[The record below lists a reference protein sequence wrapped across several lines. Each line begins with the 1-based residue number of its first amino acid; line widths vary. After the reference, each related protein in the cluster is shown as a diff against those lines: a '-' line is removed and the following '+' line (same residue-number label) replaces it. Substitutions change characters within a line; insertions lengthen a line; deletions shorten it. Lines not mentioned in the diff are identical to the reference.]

1 MSHRTPRGYFYQLV
15 RSSFRESRRPS
26 STSPARSIARP
37 STAPK
42 PSLDIKHIQKNPQLH
57 SQNCLDR
64 KYTEQYET
72 PFKIVEFVKE
82 RQTLQSENVGL
93 RQKNKELQTALT
105 HGSTANK
112 DPVEGL
118 ESRDEIGKTS
128 FELARQLK
136 DQIKLIQAREDYINA
151 SLESL
156 ALNLPNLTSSDT
168 PIGGTPRVLGYINPH
183 LSSLRSSPHEHSRNH
198 VEIGRSLSLL
208 DFTSANTTSGW
219 GFYYLKNAGSLLEQ
233 ALIQYA
239 LHTAIRHNF
248 TPVAPPSIVYS
259 HISTACGF
267 RPRDQNGEH
276 QVYALQQPE
285 RKDPKPEL
293 SLAGTAEI
301 PFAAL
306 HASTDVPSSS
316 LPLRIVGSSRCYRA
330 EAGARG
336 VDTKGLY
343 RVHEFTKVEMFGWTA
358 PTLSDAT
365 SLFESMVAIQ
375 TEILTNLDLHCRI
388 LEMPS
393 HDLGAS
399 AMRKQDIECFFPSR
413 KGRDEGWGEVTSTSI
428 CGDYQTRRLGTR
440 VKGRGSGSGKM
451 EFPWT
456 VNGTALAVP
465 RVLAAILERHWDTKE
480 QCVRVPRVLWPWMG
494 GTRVIRKQA

>member
-1 MSHRTPRGYFYQLV
+1 MSYNCQRVHLYQLL
-15 RSSFRESRRPS
+15 RGSFQEARRTL
-26 STSPARSIARP
+26 STTPTPYIARP

-42 PSLDIKHIQKNPQLH
+42 PSINIKHIQKNPKLH

-64 KYTEQYET
+64 NYTVQHQI
-72 PFKIVEFVKE
+72 PFTIVELVKE
-82 RQTLQSENVGL
+82 RQTLQSKNVGL
-93 RQKNKELQTALT
+93 RQKNNRLQTDLD
-105 HGSTANK
+105 HGSEA
-112 DPVEGL
+112 
-118 ESRDEIGKTS
+118 SRDVVGNSEIRNEITEKS
-128 FELARQLK
+128 FVLARQLK
-136 DQIKLIQAREDYINA
+136 DQIKQIEATEGQLNA
-151 SLESL
+151 SIESL
-156 ALNLPNLTSSDT
+156 ALELPNLTSSCT
-168 PIGGTPRVLGYINPH
+168 PIGASPCVLSYINPH
-183 LSSLRSSPHEHSRNH
+183 LSSLLTSSTESSRNH
-198 VEIGRSLSLL
+198 VEIGNSLSLL
-208 DFTSANTTSGW
+208 DFASASTTSGW

-239 LHTAIRHNF
+239 LHTAIRHKF
-248 TPVAPPSIVYS
+248 TPVAPPTIVYS

-267 RPRDQNGEH
+267 RPRDRNGEH

-306 HASTDVPSSS
+306 HASTDMASSS

-358 PTLSDAT
+358 PTLSAAT
-365 SLFESMVAIQ
+365 ELFETMLSIQ
-375 TEILTNLDLHCRI
+375 TEILTNLGLHCRI

-413 KGRDEGWGEVTSTSI
+413 KERDEGWGEVTSTSI
-428 CGDYQTRRLGTR
+428 CGDYQTRRLATR
-440 VKGRGSGSGKM
+440 AKGKGVKT

-465 RVLAAILERHWDTKE
+465 RVLAAILERHWDAEE

-494 GTRVIRKQA
+494 GTRVIRRQA